1 MYENFAMNAHE
12 LRHVSSVRINSAWL
26 GSLTL
31 PETKKILAGSYNK
44 HTCREV
50 SPGLDTPRMAGSF
63 ILHTSSHARYV
74 QSQTHW
80 TCKYVWFLSSI
91 VTSHLQIESWVVSNH
106 SKVES
111 RVESCQF
118 LIDSSR
124 VKSSQVSGYTRVK
137 WSHLF
142 KSSRVNS

>member
-1 MYENFAMNAHE
+1 MYENFTMNAHE
-12 LRHVSSVRINSAWL
+12 VRHVSSVRINSAWV
-26 GSLTL
+26 GSITL
-31 PETKKILAGSYNK
+31 PQKKTFLAGWYNK
-44 HTCREV
+44 HTCRKV

-63 ILHTSSHARYV
+63 ILPATRGTSM
-74 QSQTHW
+74 QSQTHR

-91 VTSHLQIESWVVSNH
+91 VTNHLQIEPRVVSNH

-137 WSHLF
+137 SSHLF